1 MNLTRPHQPQQLPEK
16 LRQAGFLLVLF
27 LCLFIPFRTPLSDL
41 TVSAVKAIP
50 DVLILC
56 LAGWYAVAVKFRFRF
71 TLHDLLFLAFL
82 AVGLV
87 STVLV
92 NGNGVGLVVYQTRSI
107 GIYYI
112 LYFIIRN
119 FGYGQKEL
127 IRMTRALQLA
137 SVPLFLLAMVEKV
150 FSKCYLFDT
159 DFASGLDKVNF
170 GRLYSMF
177 YNPNT
182 YGLFLVFVI
191 LLSLVIWYLADEKT
205 PLWLYCTLAIS
216 LYMTMSRS
224 SMMILAAVLLFLFLL
239 IWRGKKVEIRWKK
252 MILWCACMGACALV
266 VTYAA
271 GVAAQVYFEKY
282 GKYAV
287 VDSLSNTHSNAVVR
301 VTYVSSSGEECV
313 GYGFGGVTYTDI
325 ECTKPLDDYGAVV
338 FVDEKQYILTN
349 QGGRLLEEFLTL
361 SAAEQ
366 SALLDGS
373 VVREE
378 DIRQNSVIQNI
389 QNSFDVTASDRF
401 GELDD
406 DKLYTADNNGRLFAL
421 KLALRVWGDHPVVGT
436 GFGTFG
442 SSASLTWVPDIY
454 YDYNM
459 LAGFYA
465 DNQFACVLVE
475 TGVVG
480 FVLFLAFLLCT
491 LWYYRGHLLKVITCI
506 IIGWFGVFYNILE
519 IQMGAMLLWTILSLD
534 LGRLT
539 PRDLLNK

>member
-1 MNLTRPHQPQQLPEK
+1 MNLTRPHEPQQLSEK
-16 LRQAGFLLVLF
+16 LKQAGFLLVLF
-27 LCLFIPFRTPLSDL
+27 LCLFIPFRTPLADL

-56 LAGWYAVAVKFRFRF
+56 LAAWYAVAVRFRFRF
-71 TLHDLLFLAFL
+71 ALHDLVFLAFL
-82 AVGLV
+82 AVGFI
-87 STVLV
+87 STVFV
-92 NGNGVGLVVYQTRSI
+92 NGNGAGLFVYQTRSI

-119 FGYGQKEL
+119 FGYGQREL

-137 SVPLFLLAMVEKV
+137 SVPLFLLAMAEKL
-150 FSKCYLFDT
+150 FSKTFLFDT

-224 SMMILAAVLLFLFLL
+224 SMMILAAVLLFLFVLV
-239 IWRGKKVEIRWKK
+239 WRGKKITVQWKK
-252 MILWCACMGACALV
+252 LVLWCACMGACALV
-266 VTYAA
+266 VTYAV
-271 GVAAQVYFEKY
+271 GFAAQIYFEKY

-287 VDSLSNTHSNAVVR
+287 VENLSNTHANAISK
-301 VTYVSSSGEECV
+301 VTYISSSGEECV
-313 GYGFGGVTYTDI
+313 GYVFGGVTHIDI
-325 ECTKPLDDYGAVV
+325 ECTTPLNDYGAVV
-338 FVDEKQYILTN
+338 SVGDNRYILTN
-349 QGGRLLEEFLTL
+349 QGGRLVEEFLAL
-361 SAAEQ
+361 PPAEQ

-373 VVREE
+373 VVRDGEV
-378 DIRQNSVIQNI
+378 RQSSVIQNI

-406 DKLYTADNNGRLFAL
+406 DKLYTTANNGRLFAL
-421 KLALRVWGDHPVVGT
+421 QLALRVWGDYPVVGT

-454 YDYNM
+454 YDYDM
-459 LAGFYA
+459 LEGFYA

-475 TGVVG
+475 TGAVG

-491 LWYYRGHLLKVITCI
+491 LWYHRRNLLKVVTCVI
-506 IIGWFGVFYNILE
+506 IAWFGVFYNILE

-534 LGRLT
+534 LGRVT

>member
-1 MNLTRPHQPQQLPEK
+1 MNLTRPHEPQQLPEK
-16 LRQAGFLLVLF
+16 LKQAGFLLVLF
-27 LCLFIPFRTPLSDL
+27 LCLFIPFRTPLADL

-56 LAGWYAVAVKFRFRF
+56 LAAWYAVAVRFRLRF
-71 TLHDLLFLAFL
+71 ALHDLVFLAFL
-82 AVGLV
+82 AVGFI
-87 STVLV
+87 STVFV
-92 NGNGVGLVVYQTRSI
+92 NGNGAGLFVYQTRSI

-119 FGYGQKEL
+119 FGYGQREL

-137 SVPLFLLAMVEKV
+137 SVPLFLLAMAEKL
-150 FSKCYLFDT
+150 FSKTFLFDT

-224 SMMILAAVLLFLFLL
+224 SMMILAAVLLFLFVLV
-239 IWRGKKVEIRWKK
+239 WRGKKITVQWKK
-252 MILWCACMGACALV
+252 LVLWCACMGACALV
-266 VTYAA
+266 VTYAV
-271 GVAAQVYFEKY
+271 GFAAQIYFEKY

-287 VDSLSNTHSNAVVR
+287 VENLSNTHANAISK
-301 VTYVSSSGEECV
+301 VTYISSSGEECV
-313 GYGFGGVTYTDI
+313 GYVFGGVTHIDI
-325 ECTKPLDDYGAVV
+325 ECTTPLNDYGAVV
-338 FVDEKQYILTN
+338 SVGDNRYILTN
-349 QGGRLLEEFLTL
+349 QGGRLVEEFLAL
-361 SAAEQ
+361 PPAEQ

-373 VVREE
+373 VVRDGEV
-378 DIRQNSVIQNI
+378 RQSSVIQNI

-406 DKLYTADNNGRLFAL
+406 DKLYTAANNGRLFAL

-454 YDYNM
+454 YDYDM
-459 LAGFYA
+459 LEGFYA

-475 TGVVG
+475 TGAVG

-491 LWYYRGHLLKVITCI
+491 LWYHRRNLLKVVTCVI
-506 IIGWFGVFYNILE
+506 IAWFGVFYNILE

-534 LGRLT
+534 LGRVT

>member
-1 MNLTRPHQPQQLPEK
+1 MNLTRCYEPQQLPKK
-16 LRQAGFLLVLF
+16 LLQAGMALLLF
-27 LCLFIPFRTPLSDL
+27 LCLFIPFRTPLADL

-50 DVLILC
+50 DVLILL
-56 LAGWYAVAVKFRFRF
+56 LAAWYAIAVRFRFRF
-71 TLHDLLFLAFL
+71 TLHDVLFLAFL

-87 STVLV
+87 STVFV
-92 NGNGVGLVVYQTRSI
+92 NGNGAGLFVYQTRSI

-119 FGYGQKEL
+119 FGYGQTEL
-127 IRMTRALQLA
+127 IRITRALQLA

-182 YGLFLVFVI
+182 YGLFLVFVL

-224 SMMILAAVLLFLFLL
+224 SMMILAAVLLFLFFLV
-239 IWRGKKVEIRWKK
+239 WRGKKVEIQWKK
-252 MILWCACMGACALV
+252 MILWCACMGICALA
-266 VTYAA
+266 VTYAT
-271 GVAAQVYFEKY
+271 GYAAQIYFEKY

-287 VDSLSNTHSNAVVR
+287 VENLSSSQSNAVVR
-301 VTYVSSSGEECV
+301 VTYISSAGEECT

-338 FVDEKQYILTN
+338 FVDDKQYVLTN
-349 QGGRLLEEFLTL
+349 QGGRLLEEFTAL
-361 SAAEQ
+361 SPEEQ
-366 SALLDGS
+366 SVLLDGA
-373 VVREE
+373 VVRGEE
-378 DIRQNSVIQNI
+378 VRQNSVIQNI
-389 QNSFDVTASDRF
+389 EDSFGVTASDRF

-406 DKLYTADNNGRLFAL
+406 DKLYTAANNGRLFAL

-454 YDYNM
+454 YDYDM
-459 LAGFYA
+459 LEGFYA
-465 DNQFACVLVE
+465 DNQFACILVE
-475 TGVVG
+475 TGAVG
-480 FVLFLAFLLCT
+480 FVLFLAFLLST
-491 LWYYRGHLLKVITCI
+491 LWYHRRNLLKVIACVI
-506 IIGWFGVFYNILE
+506 IAWFGVFYNILE

-534 LGRLT
+534 LGRVT
-539 PRDLLNK
+539 ARDLLHK

>member
-1 MNLTRPHQPQQLPEK
+1 MNLTRPHAPQPLPEK
-16 LRQAGFLLVLF
+16 IRQAGFALLLF
-27 LCLFIPFRTPLSDL
+27 LCLFIPFRTPLADL

-56 LAGWYAVAVKFRFRF
+56 LAAWYAFTVKFRFRF
-71 TLHDLLFLAFL
+71 LLHDLLFLAFL
-82 AVGLV
+82 AVGLI
-87 STVLV
+87 STAVV
-92 NGNGVGLVVYQTRSI
+92 NGNGVGLFVYQTRSI

-119 FGYGQKEL
+119 FGYGRKEL
-127 IRMTRALQLA
+127 VKLTRALQLA
-137 SVPLFLLAMVEKV
+137 SVPLFLLAMAEKI
-150 FSKCYLFDT
+150 FSKSFLFDT

-191 LLSLVIWYLADEKT
+191 LLSLTVWYLEKEHT

-224 SMMILAAVLLFLFLL
+224 SMMILAAVLVFLLFLV
-239 IWRGKKVEIRWKK
+239 WRGKTVEIQWKK
-252 MILWCACMGACALV
+252 LILWCACMGACALV
-266 VTYAA
+266 VTYASGA
-271 GVAAQVYFEKY
+271 LAQVYFEKY

-287 VDSLSNTHSNAVVR
+287 VENLSNTHSNAVVR
-301 VTYVSSSGEECV
+301 VTYVSSAGEECV

-325 ECTKPLDDYGAVV
+325 ECSKPLDDYGAVV

-349 QGGRLLEEFLTL
+349 QGGRLLEEFLAL
-361 SAAEQ
+361 PAAEQ

-406 DKLYTADNNGRLFAL
+406 DKLYTAANNGRLFAL
-421 KLALRVWGDHPVVGT
+421 NLALRVWGDHPVVGT

-454 YDYNM
+454 YDYDM
-459 LAGFYA
+459 LEGFYA

-475 TGVVG
+475 TGAVG

-491 LWYYRGHLLKVITCI
+491 LWCYRGHLLKVITCVI
-506 IIGWFGVFYNILE
+506 IAWFGVFYNILE
-519 IQMGAMLLWTILSLD
+519 IQMGAMLLWTVLSLD

-539 PRDLLNK
+539 VRDLLNK

>member
-1 MNLTRPHQPQQLPEK
+1 MNLTRPHAPQPLPEK
-16 LRQAGFLLVLF
+16 IRQAGFALLLF
-27 LCLFIPFRTPLSDL
+27 LCLFIPFRTPLADL

-56 LAGWYAVAVKFRFRF
+56 LAAWYAFTVKFRFRF
-71 TLHDLLFLAFL
+71 LLHDLLFLAFL
-82 AVGLV
+82 AVGLI
-87 STVLV
+87 STAVV
-92 NGNGVGLVVYQTRSI
+92 NGNVVGLFVYQTRSI

-119 FGYGQKEL
+119 FGYGQREL
-127 IRMTRALQLA
+127 IRITRALQLA
-137 SVPLFLLAMVEKV
+137 SVPLFLLAMAEKI
-150 FSKCYLFDT
+150 FSKSFLFDT

-191 LLSLVIWYLADEKT
+191 LLSLTVWYLEKEHT

-224 SMMILAAVLLFLFLL
+224 SMMILAAVLVFLLFLV
-239 IWRGKKVEIRWKK
+239 WRGKTVEIQWKK
-252 MILWCACMGACALV
+252 LILWCACMGACALV
-266 VTYAA
+266 VTYASGA
-271 GVAAQVYFEKY
+271 LAQVYFEKY

-287 VDSLSNTHSNAVVR
+287 VENLSNTHSNAVVR
-301 VTYVSSSGEECV
+301 VTYVSSAGEECV

-325 ECTKPLDDYGAVV
+325 ECSKPLDDYGAVV

-349 QGGRLLEEFLTL
+349 QGGRLLEEFLAL
-361 SAAEQ
+361 PAAEQ

-406 DKLYTADNNGRLFAL
+406 DKLYTAANNGRLFAL
-421 KLALRVWGDHPVVGT
+421 NLALRVWGDHPVVGT

-454 YDYNM
+454 YDYDM
-459 LAGFYA
+459 LEGFYA

-475 TGVVG
+475 TGAVG

-491 LWYYRGHLLKVITCI
+491 LWCYRGHLLKVITCVI
-506 IIGWFGVFYNILE
+506 IAWFGVFYNILE
-519 IQMGAMLLWTILSLD
+519 IQMGAMLLWTVLSLD

-539 PRDLLNK
+539 VRDLLNK

>member
-1 MNLTRPHQPQQLPEK
+1 MNLTRPHEPQQLPEK
-16 LRQAGFLLVLF
+16 LKQAGFLLVLF
-27 LCLFIPFRTPLSDL
+27 LCLFIPFRTPLADL

-56 LAGWYAVAVKFRFRF
+56 LAAWYAVAVRFRFRF
-71 TLHDLLFLAFL
+71 ALHDLVFLAFL
-82 AVGLV
+82 AVGFI
-87 STVLV
+87 STVFV
-92 NGNGVGLVVYQTRSI
+92 NGNGAGLFIYQTRSI

-119 FGYGQKEL
+119 FGYGQREL

-137 SVPLFLLAMVEKV
+137 SVPLFLLAMAEKL
-150 FSKCYLFDT
+150 FSKTFLFDT

-224 SMMILAAVLLFLFLL
+224 SMMILAAVLLFLFVLV
-239 IWRGKKVEIRWKK
+239 WRGKKITVQWKK
-252 MILWCACMGACALV
+252 LVLWCACMGACALV
-266 VTYAA
+266 VTYAV
-271 GVAAQVYFEKY
+271 GFAAQIYFEKY

-287 VDSLSNTHSNAVVR
+287 VENLSNTHANAISK
-301 VTYVSSSGEECV
+301 VTYISSSGEECV
-313 GYGFGGVTYTDI
+313 GYVFGGVTHIDI
-325 ECTKPLDDYGAVV
+325 ECTTPLNDYGAVV
-338 FVDEKQYILTN
+338 SVGDNRYILTN
-349 QGGRLLEEFLTL
+349 QGGRLVEEFLAL
-361 SAAEQ
+361 PPAEQ

-373 VVREE
+373 VVRDGEV
-378 DIRQNSVIQNI
+378 RQSSVIQNI

-406 DKLYTADNNGRLFAL
+406 DKLYTTANNGRLFAL
-421 KLALRVWGDHPVVGT
+421 QLALRVWGDYPVVGT

-454 YDYNM
+454 YNYDM
-459 LAGFYA
+459 LEGFYA

-475 TGVVG
+475 TGAVG

-491 LWYYRGHLLKVITCI
+491 LWYHRRNLLKVVTCVI
-506 IIGWFGVFYNILE
+506 IAWFGVFYNILE

-534 LGRLT
+534 LGRVT

>member
-1 MNLTRPHQPQQLPEK
+1 MNLTRPHEPQQLPEK
-16 LRQAGFLLVLF
+16 LKQAGFLLVLF
-27 LCLFIPFRTPLSDL
+27 LCLFIPFRTPLADL

-56 LAGWYAVAVKFRFRF
+56 LAAWYAVAVRFRFRF
-71 TLHDLLFLAFL
+71 ALHDLVFLAFL
-82 AVGLV
+82 AVGFI
-87 STVLV
+87 STVFV
-92 NGNGVGLVVYQTRSI
+92 NGNGAGLFVYQTRSI

-112 LYFIIRN
+112 LYFITRN
-119 FGYGQKEL
+119 FGYGQREL

-137 SVPLFLLAMVEKV
+137 SVPLFLLAMAEKL
-150 FSKCYLFDT
+150 FSKTFLFDT

-224 SMMILAAVLLFLFLL
+224 SMMILAAVLLFLFVLV
-239 IWRGKKVEIRWKK
+239 WRGKKITVQWKK
-252 MILWCACMGACALV
+252 LVLWCACMGACALV
-266 VTYAA
+266 VTYAV
-271 GVAAQVYFEKY
+271 GFAAQIYFEKY

-287 VDSLSNTHSNAVVR
+287 VENLSNTHANAISK
-301 VTYVSSSGEECV
+301 VTYISSSGEECV
-313 GYGFGGVTYTDI
+313 GYVFGGVTHIDI
-325 ECTKPLDDYGAVV
+325 ECTTPLNDYGAVV
-338 FVDEKQYILTN
+338 SVGDNRYILTN
-349 QGGRLLEEFLTL
+349 QGGRLVEEFLAL
-361 SAAEQ
+361 PPAEQ

-373 VVREE
+373 VVRDGEV
-378 DIRQNSVIQNI
+378 RQSSVIQNI

-406 DKLYTADNNGRLFAL
+406 DKLYTTANNGRLFAL
-421 KLALRVWGDHPVVGT
+421 QLALRVWGDYPVVGT

-454 YDYNM
+454 YDYDM
-459 LAGFYA
+459 LEGFYA

-475 TGVVG
+475 TGAVG

-491 LWYYRGHLLKVITCI
+491 LWYHRRNLLKVVTCVI
-506 IIGWFGVFYNILE
+506 IAWFGVFYNILE

-534 LGRLT
+534 LGRVT

>member
-1 MNLTRPHQPQQLPEK
+1 MNLTRPHEPQQLPEK
-16 LRQAGFLLVLF
+16 LKQAGFLLVLF
-27 LCLFIPFRTPLSDL
+27 LCLFIPFRTPLADL

-56 LAGWYAVAVKFRFRF
+56 LAAWYAVAVRFRFRF
-71 TLHDLLFLAFL
+71 ALHDLVFLAFL
-82 AVGLV
+82 AVGFI
-87 STVLV
+87 STVFV
-92 NGNGVGLVVYQTRSI
+92 NGNGAGLFVYQTRSI

-119 FGYGQKEL
+119 FGYGQREL

-137 SVPLFLLAMVEKV
+137 SVPLFLLAMAEKL
-150 FSKCYLFDT
+150 FSKTFLFDT

-224 SMMILAAVLLFLFLL
+224 SMMILAAVLLFLFVLV
-239 IWRGKKVEIRWKK
+239 WRGKKITVQWKK
-252 MILWCACMGACALV
+252 LVLWCACMGACALV
-266 VTYAA
+266 VTYAV
-271 GVAAQVYFEKY
+271 GFAAQIYFEKY

-287 VDSLSNTHSNAVVR
+287 VENLSNTHANAISK
-301 VTYVSSSGEECV
+301 VTYISSSGEECV
-313 GYGFGGVTYTDI
+313 GYVFGGVTHIDI
-325 ECTKPLDDYGAVV
+325 ECTTPLNDYGAVV
-338 FVDEKQYILTN
+338 SVGDNRYILTN
-349 QGGRLLEEFLTL
+349 QGGRLVEEFLAL
-361 SAAEQ
+361 PPAEQ

-373 VVREE
+373 VVRDGEV
-378 DIRQNSVIQNI
+378 RQSSVIQNI

-406 DKLYTADNNGRLFAL
+406 DKLYTTANNGRLFAL
-421 KLALRVWGDHPVVGT
+421 QLALRVWGDYPVVGT

-454 YDYNM
+454 YDYDM
-459 LAGFYA
+459 LEGFYA

-475 TGVVG
+475 TGAVG

-491 LWYYRGHLLKVITCI
+491 LWYHRRNLLKVVTCVI
-506 IIGWFGVFYNILE
+506 IAWFGVFYNILE

-534 LGRLT
+534 LGRVT

>member
-1 MNLTRPHQPQQLPEK
+1 MHLTRPQQPQQLPEA
-16 LRQAGFLLVLF
+16 LRRAGFLLVLF

-41 TVSAVKAIP
+41 TVSAVKAVP

-56 LAGWYAVAVKFRFRF
+56 LAAWYAVTVRFRFRF
-71 TLHDLLFLAFL
+71 TLHDVVFLAFL

-87 STVLV
+87 STAVV
-92 NGNGVGLVVYQTRSI
+92 NGNGVGLFVYQTRSI

-119 FGYGQKEL
+119 FGFGQREL
-127 IRMTRALQLA
+127 IRMTRVLQLV

-150 FSKCYLFDT
+150 FSKTFLFNT

-224 SMMILAAVLLFLFLL
+224 SMMILAAVLLFLLVL
-239 IWRGKKVEIRWKK
+239 VWRGKKVEIRWKK
-252 MILWCACMGACALV
+252 LILWCACMGVCALA
-266 VTYAA
+266 VTYAT
-271 GVAAQVYFEKY
+271 GYAAQIYFEKY

-287 VDSLSNTHSNAVVR
+287 VENLSNTHANAISR
-301 VTYVSSSGEECV
+301 VTYITSSGEECV

-325 ECTKPLDDYGAVV
+325 ECTTPLNDYGAVV
-338 FVDEKQYILTN
+338 SVGDNRYILTN
-349 QGGRLLEEFLTL
+349 QGGRLVEEFLAL
-361 SAAEQ
+361 PPAEQ

-373 VVREE
+373 VVRDGEV
-378 DIRQNSVIQNI
+378 RQNSVIQNI

-406 DKLYTADNNGRLFAL
+406 DKLYTAANNGRLFAL
-421 KLALRVWGDHPVVGT
+421 QLALRVWGDHPVVGT

-454 YDYNM
+454 YDYDM
-459 LAGFYA
+459 LEGFYA

-475 TGVVG
+475 TGTVG
-480 FVLFLAFLLCT
+480 FLLFLAFLLCT
-491 LWYYRGHLLKVITCI
+491 LWYHRGNLLKVITCVI
-506 IIGWFGVFYNILE
+506 IAWFGVFYNILE

-534 LGRLT
+534 LGRIT